1 MIAIVEV
8 YNSMLEL
15 YKFFL
20 TYMVHLDVEN
30 GRPMGDLV
38 EKLISNPD
46 KYVHLV
52 VECCQFHQ
60 VINLSREN
68 DGERI
73 DFWVKWLQFYL

>member
-1 MIAIVEV
+1 
-8 YNSMLEL
+8 
-15 YKFFL
+15 
-20 TYMVHLDVEN
+20 MVHLDVEN
-30 GRPMGDLV
+30 GCPMGDLV

-52 VECCQFHQ
+52 VECSQFHQ

-73 DFWVKWLQFYL
+73 DFWVK

>member
-1 MIAIVEV
+1 
-8 YNSMLEL
+8 
-15 YKFFL
+15 
-20 TYMVHLDVEN
+20 MVHLDVEN

-38 EKLISNPD
+38 KKLISNPD

-52 VECCQFHQ
+52 VEWCQFLQ

-73 DFWVKWLQFYL
+73 DFWVK